1 MQILAHLFDT
11 RVKTFS
17 YKSSV
22 QTFDKG
28 IYKILLILNTT
39 LNWSKHNRNVK
50 YNLIVLQKYHGWEI
64 QKYITSFL

>member
-1 MQILAHLFDT
+1 MQILANLFDA

-22 QTFDKG
+22 QSFDKG
-28 IYKILLILNTT
+28 IYKMLLILNTT

-50 YNLIVLQKYHGWEI
+50 
-64 QKYITSFL
+64 